1 MKIIYNANAQN
12 ALNSIF
18 DFIALDSIDRA
29 YAFREQLERQISGI
43 TFMPYRFRKNQI
55 LGRENVRDL
64 VFKGYVVVF
73 EIKLEQI
80 EILNIYKSNLFK
92 F

>member
-1 MKIIYNANAQN
+1 MQIILNKQFKA
-12 ALNSIF
+12 ALQSIVE
-18 DFIALDSIDRA
+18 FIELDS
-29 YAFREQLERQISGI
+29 LERAMKFRRELMDKIKDI